1 MESSDLNIYE
11 MRKEQ
16 IAERLQKR
24 EEARL
29 AELERK
35 KANEEKVIQEQ
46 TAYFSNA
53 FTKAKQDIEE
63 KLSKVGT
70 VEKCTLRSYFD
81 SIAKDFQIL
90 QKFVAD
96 STFFLPSYDIR
107 IAHENLKSLQEVIQT
122 TQDKYLP
129 KKKFAFKSKKK
140 HLDKEKDC
148 TDCAKSKKELVA
160 VNVDTCLY
168 GFRDLINEKVTKEPE
183 EINGKDI
190 ELYHLENCM
199 VKIFGLPNT
208 IHINGIVNCTIL
220 MGPVSTSVFIENC
233 TDCTFVMACQQARIH
248 STTNTHFYLHVT
260 TRAIIEDCKN
270 LKFAPYNWHYPNIE
284 HHFDLAGLDQDLNN
298 WNNIDDFNWLVTGL
312 PSPNWSELPEDER
325 IIWK

>member
-16 IAERLQKR
+16 ISERLQKR

-46 TAYFSNA
+46 TAYFSNS
-53 FTKAKQDIEE
+53 FSKAKQDIEE
-63 KLSKVGT
+63 KLAKVET
-70 VEKCTLRSYFD
+70 LEKPNLNYFD

-107 IAHENLKSLQEVIQT
+107 IAHENLKSLQELIQI

-129 KKKFAFKSKKK
+129 KKKFTFKSKKK
-140 HLDKEKDC
+140 IIGKEKDC
-148 TDCAKSKKELVA
+148 VDCIISKKELA
-160 VNVDTCLY
+160 TVNIDICLY
-168 GFRDLINEKVTKEPE
+168 GFRNLINEKLIKEPE
-183 EINGKDI
+183 EINGKDV
-190 ELYHLENCM
+190 ELYNLESCM
-199 VKIFGLPNT
+199 VKLFGSANT
-208 IHINGIVNCTIL
+208 VHINSIMNCTVLI
-220 MGPVSTSVFIENC
+220 GPVSTSIFIENC
-233 TDCTFVMACQQARIH
+233 TNCTFVVACQQARIH
-248 STTNTHFYLHVT
+248 STTDSHVYLYVS

-284 HHFDLAGLDQDLNN
+284 KHFDFAGLNKDINN
-298 WNNIDDFNWLVTGL
+298 WHNIDDFNWLVTGYS
-312 PSPNWSELPEDER
+312 SPNWSELPEEER
-325 IIWK
+325 IDWK